1 MPPGGGYPHPGGGYG
16 GPPGAGYGPPGGQPP
31 KKGGKGLLIGGII
44 GGLVLVTIIVV
55 ALVFLLGG
63 GSKISSKAH
72 EHLPDS
78 CDAVVRVDIKSLLET
93 ESVKEHV
100 VPVLDK
106 KAKDSEDAG
115 KMAKFLITAGLDPR
129 KDLTEAVVCF
139 TNVTAGIATGKPDF
153 VAIIGGDLV
162 DGGIL
167 DAIDKHSDK
176 DKFKESA
183 EKDGLRVIEHKQES
197 IYVTQAEDAALVV
210 ASKMDLL
217 KEATKTGDH
226 YKKKYSI
233 PLKEQMVAVVSKS
246 TVGALSSLAGAA
258 GPVDFSGIGRIVV
271 TASLD
276 PGQLGG
282 RLQMGSKDE
291 ARKLRDGLHGLLQGA
306 KKGGGIPDPDAKA
319 LLEEAKISSK
329 GDEVLIKVPIP
340 KKLVDE
346 AVKGFA
352 EGLDEAD
359 DEI

>member
-1 MPPGGGYPHPGGGYG
+1 MPPGGGYPPPGGGYG
-16 GPPGAGYGPPGGQPP
+16 APPGYGPPGGPPP

-44 GGLVLVTIIVV
+44 AGLLLVGGIVV
-55 ALVFLLGG
+55 ALVFVLGG

-78 CDAVVRVDIKSLLET
+78 CDAVVRVDLKGLLET

-115 KMAKFLITAGLDPR
+115 KMAKFLITARLDPR
-129 KDLTEAVVCF
+129 TDLTEAVVCV
-139 TNVTAGIATGKPDF
+139 TNVTAGIATGQPDF

-162 DGGIL
+162 DGAIL

-176 DKFKESA
+176 DKFKKSA
-183 EKDGLRVIEHKQES
+183 DKDGLRVIEHKEES
-197 IYVTQAEDAALVV
+197 VYVTQADDAALIV

-217 KEATKTGDH
+217 KDATKTGDH

-246 TVGALSSLAGAA
+246 TVGALSGLAAAA
-258 GPVDFSGIGRIVV
+258 GPLDFSGIGRIVV

-282 RLQMGSKDE
+282 KLQMGSKDE
-291 ARKLRDGLHGLLQGA
+291 ARKLRDGLHGLLQDA
-306 KKGGGIPDPDAKA
+306 KKDGLPDPDANA
-319 LLEEAKISSK
+319 LLDDAKVSSK
-329 GDEVLIKVPIP
+329 GDEVLLKVPLP

-352 EGLDEAD
+352 KGLDEAD